1 MKKLISLNKL
11 NVFIILILISVKLFA
26 NAEDTTNI
34 VAKIGKDYNVTFT
47 DLHNF
52 VNEYFYNK
60 IFLNEKSKGYIPAL
74 NRIIYNRLKVFDFF
88 EKGLNKNKK
97 LMQSINRAINE
108 ELYNEYYEL
117 KYANKY
123 VTDSEVQK
131 VYKIMGRVVNYRQ
144 ILLNKPYNANSSIID
159 SLRNVA
165 YLIKSKVDA
174 GENFETL
181 AKIYSDDEFSANNG
195 GIMPAVDWKKSLM
208 SEVNNIIF
216 NLPENSV
223 KIIETSQ
230 SFYIVKI
237 DEVKKV
243 NVEPL
248 EKVENE
254 IRLALKQAFSYLSIR
269 DFEEE
274 QKKLIDEQRI
284 KWNQSSLEKIVDWSK
299 TQNFYEGAYKDS
311 INQAIS
317 KGRNLII
324 LKTPKYKVDLKKFLQ
339 LLDDVL
345 IMGRS
350 SIIKEQ
356 DVKNFILEALK
367 IEAVANKAR
376 RLKLEEKVLNPYL
389 KSNFIVD
396 QIVKLYDQE
405 IIEKQIPIPNE
416 ILLKKF
422 YEGQKD
428 SLYYQ
433 LAKVNIYMIIAQD
446 TATINKIKQEYKDG
460 TPFEKLNN
468 RVFVKRFIKQKSG
481 EIVSENPN
489 EKPLLGELA
498 FKMNVNDV
506 IGPIEYQ
513 EDENEKK
520 YALIKCV
527 FKRDEKQLTYN
538 DVEKNIINDFKKYYR
553 DKISEKLNNEL
564 KNKYGV
570 EIFNDVLKKKLA
582 SIGIKVD

>member
-460 TPFEKLNN
+460 TPFEKLSN

-527 FKRDEKQLTYN
+527 FKRNEKQLTYN